1 MLRVDDL
8 RVSYSGV
15 AAVRGLSLE
24 VPAGA
29 IVGLVGANGAGKT
42 STLNAITGLVGRSG
56 RSHIDGQDISD
67 LSTADIVRC
76 GVVQVPQGRQLFP
89 DMSVRDNLE
98 MGGFLQRSA
107 QMHRQLERV
116 VAQFPVLQSKASQR
130 AGTLSGGEQQ
140 MLAVARALMAL
151 PKVLL
156 IDEPCLGL
164 SPKMVGYLG
173 EVIRELSA
181 RGIAILLVEQ
191 NTSFVFGLCQYAY
204 VIENGQVAL
213 SGTPDEL
220 RSNDRVRG
228 AYLGI

>member
-8 RVSYSGV
+8 HVSYSGV
-15 AAVRGLSLE
+15 AAVRGISLE
-24 VPAGA
+24 VDDNA

-42 STLNAITGLVGRSG
+42 STLNAITGLVARSG
-56 RSHIDGQDISD
+56 RSHIDGQDISA

-76 GVVQVPQGRQLFP
+76 GVVQVAQGRQLFP
-89 DMSVRDNLE
+89 DMTVRENLE
-98 MGGFLQRSA
+98 MGGFLQPA
-107 QMHRQLERV
+107 KEMYQQLERV
-116 VAQFPVLQSKASQR
+116 LAQFPILENRAAQR

-140 MLAVARALMAL
+140 MLAVARALMSL
-151 PKVLL
+151 PKILL

-164 SPKMVGYLG
+164 SPKMVGHLG
-173 EVIRELSA
+173 EVIRRVNA
-181 RGIAILLVEQ
+181 QGIAILLVEQ
-191 NTSFVFGLCQYAY
+191 NTPFVFGLCRYAY

-220 RSNDRVRG
+220 RSNDRVRS